1 MSNSLPTVTVLI
13 VNYNSGAYAV
23 ACIDSLLQ
31 QQGVVLDVV
40 VVDNASQDNSV
51 AQLQSWQAVSKQSS
65 QVCLIQSETNLG
77 FGRANNLAATKA
89 TGEYLLLLNPDTEL
103 HQTDIVKALIDKL
116 IDHSNLGLI
125 APLIDEPRKNKQVLA
140 RYRYPEQKA
149 LKHTQTLANLP
160 GTIAWVLGACMLTKR
175 HIYEAIGGFDED
187 YFLYGEDIDI
197 CLRIRL
203 AGYAIGFASEIQV
216 MHVGG
221 ASEAGAESY
230 GKWLRKRRGK
240 FLFFTKHY
248 HALDRQA
255 LAKSIILKTRLYLT
269 IHKLRGWLTP
279 TPALVY
285 QDKTHRLNAT
295 ITAAQEMLALSR
307 I

>member
-1 MSNSLPTVTVLI
+1 MQSALPTVSVLI
-13 VNYNSGAYAV
+13 VNYNSGAYA
-23 ACIDSLLQ
+23 ATCIDSLMQ
-31 QQGVVLDVV
+31 QQGVLLDMI
-40 VVDNASQDNSV
+40 VVDNASQDHSV
-51 AQLQSWQAVSKQSS
+51 KLLQTKLNAKVQ
-65 QVCLIQSETNLG
+65 LIQSAENLG

-103 HQTDIVKALIDKL
+103 HDKQTIQRLIAALVNDAT
-116 IDHSNLGLI
+116 LGLI
-125 APLIDEPRKNKQVLA
+125 APLIDEPIKNKQVLA
-140 RYRYPEQKA
+140 RYRYPAQQS

-160 GTIAWVLGACMLTKR
+160 GRIAWVLGACMLTKR

-187 YFLYGEDIDI
+187 YFLYGEDTDI

-203 AGYAIGFASEIQV
+203 AGYAIGFASDIKV

-255 LAKSIILKTRLYLT
+255 LAKSIILKTRLYLVM
-269 IHKLRGWLTP
+269 HKLKGWLAPTP
-279 TPALVY
+279 TLAH

-307 I
+307 V